1 MNPNDL
7 VYNETYKGCLKVGC
21 DERLAKDT
29 AISTLQKYKNGQ
41 FTTASKLITQCIT
54 DAKKLIVK
62 KRKKR

>member
-7 VYNETYKGCLKVGC
+7 VYKEVYKGCLKAGC

-29 AISTLQKYKNGQ
+29 AVMTLQKFKNNQ
-41 FTTASKLITQCIT
+41 FTKATKLIKQAIT

-62 KRKKR
+62 KRK